1 MQGIPQTVASHTAPR
16 APIRHPGRGA
26 RPYRSVRRLHLLR
39 AAPDGATLELPA
51 PHAASDI
58 LNEAMDATAQATQAV
73 GAAPDPSLLQSVGGG
88 TSTFSLPSAPDL
100 RGLQESGGAALQ
112 GTRESLERAF
122 QGLGETAGGAAA
134 ALKGLTGSAAD
145 AVRGLTGTVTD
156 AVQNLTGST
165 SEAVQGLA
173 QGSSSA
179 VTEEARLAAEQLAA
193 TRESLVGSVARYYDL
208 LPPEAQSLLGAGGSA
223 LLQAV
228 QWTAQSP
235 PAAAAAFLLPTF
247 LLWRATRGGF
257 SGTLSAED
265 LAAALAAPGK
275 GGILVVD
282 IREAGTRASE
292 GIPDLGDGEGCAAVA
307 LPVPTLDP
315 GLVKKLADPQGVALR
330 TLGLEIARL
339 KALQRGTKLVILD
352 SRNDARAKA
361 VARAAYAAGARR
373 AYFLKGGFRAWRA
386 AGLSVGRGSDYERGA
401 LGSVASAARRLAARP
416 LGVALAL
423 GAGALS
429 LGAALD
435 PRATLRFLGVT
446 GLEVQLVLRALSY
459 DSPQAAL
466 RDLGGLGRGVA
477 GLLAAPGGAAR
488 KLAGALPGG
497 GQGTRALA
505 GVQAGGP
512 GAAQPE
518 AAGTREARREGAG
531 AGSSRERPA
540 AARPAGAGATPV
552 VGTLDTVD
560 VPETPA
566 TTTAEAER
574 GGAGSRGDQGG
585 VASERAGSRQGGAA
599 ASLREGGRTTAG
611 EAPQAGDGAA
621 PSKDPVLDPSKEV
634 PTPEAARNLDVPSN
648 PRGSR
653 TASGEEGA
661 DKTAGH

>member
-1 MQGIPQTVASHTAPR
+1 AAKSLGKTLRTFQPAIQELTQVSAELRSTLEREIGLDEVREDLRSVTRPR
-16 APIRHPGRGA
+16 APFK
-26 RPYRSVRRLHLLR
+26 
-39 AAPDGATLELPA
+39 TLEL
-51 PHAASDI
+51 D
-58 LNEAMDATAQATQAV
+58 EDDRGV
-73 GAAPDPSLLQSVGGG
+73 GEKRLASVG
-88 TSTFSLPSAPDL
+88 PPAAEEDVDIEAKRRASAEL
-100 RGLQESGGAALQ
+100 AWGK
-112 GTRESLERAF
+112 
-122 QGLGETAGGAAA
+122 AGGQGGE
-134 ALKGLTGSAAD
+134 GLTGSAAD
-145 AVRGLTGTVTD
+145 AVQGLTGTVAD

-165 SEAVQGLA
+165 SDAVQGLA

-223 LLQAV
+223 LLQAA

-235 PAAAAAFLLPTF
+235 PAAAGALLLPTF

-307 LPVPTLDP
+307 LSVPTLDP

-352 SRNDARAKA
+352 SR
-361 VARAAYAAGARR
+361 
-373 AYFLKGGFRAWRA
+373 
-386 AGLSVGRGSDYERGA
+386 
-401 LGSVASAARRLAARP
+401 
-416 LGVALAL
+416 
-423 GAGALS
+423 
-429 LGAALD
+429 
-435 PRATLRFLGVT
+435 
-446 GLEVQLVLRALSY
+446 
-459 DSPQAAL
+459 
-466 RDLGGLGRGVA
+466 
-477 GLLAAPGGAAR
+477 
-488 KLAGALPGG
+488 
-497 GQGTRALA
+497 
-505 GVQAGGP
+505 AGGP

-531 AGSSRERPA
+531 TGSSRERPA

-560 VPETPA
+560 VPEAPA

-574 GGAGSRGDQGG
+574 GGAGSRVDQGG
-585 VASERAGSRQGGAA
+585 VESERAGSRQGGAA
-599 ASLREGGRTTAG
+599 ASLREGGRTSAG
-611 EAPQAGDGAA
+611 EAALAGDGAA

-634 PTPEAARNLDVPSN
+634 PTPEAAGNLDVPSN

-653 TASGEEGA
+653 TTSGEEGA